1 MPSPARSSKRRPQR
15 SGDAFPSHKRR
26 SSGAGRPSRPARG
39 GHTNHTSRRRSD
51 RDDVIQE
58 RYSGIPI
65 TAESHHA
72 ESFLD
77 LGIGKPLV
85 NVLTAMG
92 ATTPFP
98 IQAATIP
105 DALTGRDILA
115 RGHTGSGKT
124 ISFGAA
130 LVQRLAPGGQS
141 TKRLVPGRAPLG
153 LILAPTRELAL
164 QIDRTV
170 QPLARAAGLFTT
182 QVVGGVPQGR
192 QVQALQRGVDIVIG
206 TPGRL
211 EDLIT
216 QGHLDISSVWIT
228 VIDEADHMS
237 ELGFAEPVARLLA
250 GTQGG
255 GQKLFFSATLDHAV
269 SKLVDR
275 FLVAPAIYELQAT
288 DDSTAAI
295 DHHVFLINQ
304 ADRRAIVQAL
314 SAGDGKTLVFT
325 RTRASA
331 RDLAKHL
338 DGIGIPA
345 ASLHGDL
352 TQGQRQR
359 NLGKLTSGKAKVL
372 VATDVAARG
381 IHVDDISLVIHA
393 DPAEEHK
400 TYVHRS
406 GRTGRAGSTGRVVTL
421 APNSREREVNGLLTR
436 AGVTWTTTAMG
447 VGSQALRDF
456 ASA

>member
-1 MPSPARSSKRRPQR
+1 MPNSARSSKRRPHR
-15 SGDAFPSHKRR
+15 SDDNSRR
-26 SSGAGRPSRPARG
+26 SHRQHSSDARRGQPRRRPSGPAR
-39 GHTNHTSRRRSD
+39 SKRAARE
-51 RDDVIQE
+51 DVIHE
-58 RYSGIPI
+58 RYTGTPI
-65 TAESHHA
+65 TAESHQA
-72 ESFLD
+72 ASFGE
-77 LGIGKPLV
+77 LGISPSLV
-85 NVLTAMG
+85 NVLNGMG
-92 ATTPFP
+92 ATAPFP

-105 DALTGRDILA
+105 EALTGRDILA

-130 LVQRLAPGGQS
+130 LVERLAPGGQ
-141 TKRLVPGRAPLG
+141 TAKRRGHGRAPTG

-164 QIDRTV
+164 QIDKTV

-192 QVQALQRGVDIVIG
+192 QVQSLQRGVDIVIG

-211 EDLIT
+211 EDLIE
-216 QGHLDISSVWIT
+216 QGHLDLGSVWIT

-237 ELGFAEPVARLLA
+237 ELGFAEPVSRLLA
-250 GTQGG
+250 QTQGG

-269 SKLVDR
+269 SKLVDQ
-275 FLVAPAIYELQAT
+275 FLVAPAIYELHT
-288 DDSTAAI
+288 SDDAQQAI
-295 DHHVFLINQ
+295 DHHVFLIKNS
-304 ADRRAIVQAL
+304 DRKAIVEAL

-325 RTRASA
+325 RTRAAA
-331 RDLAKHL
+331 RDFASYL

-345 ASLHGDL
+345 VALHGDL
-352 TQGQRQR
+352 SQGQRQR
-359 NLGKLTSGKAKVL
+359 NLGKLTSGKARVL

-421 APNSREREVNGLLTR
+421 IPDGREREVNSLLQR
-436 AGVTWTTTAMG
+436 AGVEWTTTRMALG
-447 VGSQALRDF
+447 TPALREF
-456 ASA
+456 AHA